1 MVSADSRFRCR
12 KTNRAAEFLH
22 IPTCKRSRRRCS
34 PLRQRNDVSTTMI
47 IQPGL
52 VVDFLVANQN
62 VKDPFS
68 VDWVKG
74 GKEQDGEEAQNTEVT
89 DGLINYEEFATMMK
103 VGID

>member
-1 MVSADSRFRCR
+1 
-12 KTNRAAEFLH
+12 
-22 IPTCKRSRRRCS
+22 
-34 PLRQRNDVSTTMI
+34 MI

-52 VVDFLVANQN
+52 VADFLVANQN

-89 DGLINYEEFATMMK
+89 VYYYFGWAYKL
-103 VGID
+103 